1 MAVGPPVTRRPRAGL
16 VAAIAALVV
25 VIGVIII
32 VNVHTSGSASGTH
45 SVSYLKSALDKVP
58 VPTGAVLVDE
68 IANEEHGDLNAYVE
82 RRYRMASAAEPS
94 EQVRAALQK
103 GNCRLIDA
111 QSGQAEAIT
120 ASAWASQVSPAS
132 GDLNILPPGV
142 TGGGIEVQW
151 KGTSLYVSAKGGD
164 VELS

>member
-1 MAVGPPVTRRPRAGL
+1 MAVGPPVTSRRRARL

-58 VPTGAVLVDE
+58 VPAGAVLVDE
-68 IANEEHGDLNAYVE
+68 IANEEKGDLNAYVE
-82 RRYRMASAAEPS
+82 RRYRMASAADAS
-94 EQVRAALQK
+94 EQVRAALQN
-103 GNCRLIDA
+103 GNCRLIDG
-111 QSGQAEAIT
+111 QSGQSEPIT
-120 ASAWASQVSPAS
+120 ATAWASQVSGAT
-132 GDLNILPPGV
+132 GDLDILPPGV

-151 KGTSLYVSAKGGD
+151 KDTALYVSAKGGD
-164 VELS
+164 VELG